1 MHKNIIIMLST
12 YTPSFADFLPGLVMI
27 LIALAIRVIRSERTA
42 DEESNIGYGIEN
54 EEEN

>member
-1 MHKNIIIMLST
+1 MLST